1 MLEVNVVE
9 KKMGGKKENK
19 MVIVEGRNINTKQY
33 IYIYNIDDNEIWTKN
48 SSTR

>member
-1 MLEVNVVE
+1 MFFCLFFLLFAVSLAMLEVNVVE

-33 IYIYNIDDNEIWTKN
+33 IYI
-48 SSTR
+48 